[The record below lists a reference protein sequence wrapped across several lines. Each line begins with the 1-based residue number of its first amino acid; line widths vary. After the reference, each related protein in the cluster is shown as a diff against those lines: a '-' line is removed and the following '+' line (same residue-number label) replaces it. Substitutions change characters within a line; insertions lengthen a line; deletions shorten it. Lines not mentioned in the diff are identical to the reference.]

1 LMVGSGEIKSAREE
15 VGDRRIT
22 SSDRRTK
29 IRKRIVIR
37 VRIIEGSN
45 VTTRDESRQRFVIG
59 VKVIVREVSDAMDV
73 KSRHRII
80 VVRHSDSRYGS
91 NEIMRRVKLK
101 IVVRE
106 VSKIKAMN
114 GIGVDRE
121 ASSAGTKGWIVRVET
136 EGTKSQ
142 GETEKSKSIAELWG
156 GNES

>member
-1 LMVGSGEIKSAREE
+1 M
-15 VGDRRIT
+15 
-22 SSDRRTK
+22 
-29 IRKRIVIR
+29 
-37 VRIIEGSN
+37 
-45 VTTRDESRQRFVIG
+45 TRDESRQRLVIG

-106 VSKIKAMN
+106 VSKIEAMN

-156 GNES
+156 GNESLPGCC

>member
-1 LMVGSGEIKSAREE
+1 MVGSGEIKLAREE

-59 VKVIVREVSDAMDV
+59 VKVIVREGIIIV
-73 KSRHRII
+73 RHRGND
-80 VVRHSDSRYGS
+80 SNSRYRG

-101 IVVRE
+101 LVVRE
-106 VSKIKAMN
+106 VSKIK
-114 GIGVDRE
+114 
-121 ASSAGTKGWIVRVET
+121 
-136 EGTKSQ
+136 
-142 GETEKSKSIAELWG
+142 
-156 GNES
+156 